1 MCHISKP
8 HFPLA
13 EAIIACQ
20 LDGKGGMQP
29 VTHLQLTDPQGTF
42 WLHLDY
48 SRPGSRE
55 WLQATPLLPDRVREA
70 LLGESMRPRLTR
82 LAEGMVLVL
91 RSANDDDEARPEHL
105 LAIRIFIN
113 DQFIITTRKRK
124 VTAIEDLRSDLEN
137 HQGAHST
144 GSWLVRFCDSLTD
157 YNSEFI
163 SLIHDQILAMEDD
176 LLSSKIPARGDLA
189 QLRKQLIVMRR
200 YMAPQRDVFA
210 RIASERPS
218 WLTEDESRLMQDIA
232 ERMGRGLE
240 DLDAGIARTAV
251 LSDEIHSQVA
261 ESMNRRTYIMSLMA
275 MVFLPA
281 TFLTGLFGVNLGGI
295 PGGEWHYGF
304 GVFCLILAIVALG
317 VTGWLKRRKW
327 L

>member
-1 MCHISKP
+1 MSHQIQP
-8 HFPLA
+8 QLPLA

-20 LDGKGGMQP
+20 FDGKGGMQP
-29 VTHLQLTDPQGTF
+29 VTHLQLTDRHRAF

-48 SRPGSRE
+48 SKLGSRE
-55 WLQATPLLPDRVREA
+55 WLQSTPLVPDRVREA

-82 LAEGMVLVL
+82 LTEGMVLVL
-91 RSANDDDEARPEHL
+91 RCVNDVDEARPKQL
-105 LAIRIFIN
+105 RAIRIFIN

-124 VTAIEDLRSDLEN
+124 VTSIEDLRSELEN
-137 HQGAHST
+137 GQGATST
-144 GSWLVRFCDSLTD
+144 GSWLVRFCDVLTD

-163 SLIHDQILAMEDD
+163 SVIHDQILAMEDD
-176 LLSSKIPARGDLA
+176 LLSGKIPARGDLA
-189 QLRKQLIVMRR
+189 LLRKQLIVMRR

-210 RIASERPS
+210 RIASERPA
-218 WLTEDESRLMQDIA
+218 WLSEEESRLMQDIA

-251 LSDEIHSQVA
+251 LSDEINSQVA

-295 PGGEWHYGF
+295 PGGDWHYGF
-304 GVFCLILAIVALG
+304 ALFCLLLTLVALG
-317 VTGWLKRRKW
+317 VTGWLKLRKW